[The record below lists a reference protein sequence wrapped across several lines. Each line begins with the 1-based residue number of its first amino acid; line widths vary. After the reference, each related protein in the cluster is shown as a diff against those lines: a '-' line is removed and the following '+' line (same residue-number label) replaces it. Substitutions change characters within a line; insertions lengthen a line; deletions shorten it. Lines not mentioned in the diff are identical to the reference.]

1 MAATTETIEQ
11 VEQATGKYKY
21 GFVTD
26 IESEKA
32 PKGLDEDT
40 IRFISAKK
48 EEPEWMLEWRLKAF
62 RRWQTMTA
70 PDWAKLDIPPIDYQ
84 DIYYYSAPKQAE
96 KLKSL
101 DEVDPELLATYEKLG
116 IPLNEQKMLAN
127 VAVDAVFDSVS
138 VATTFREELSK
149 AGVIFCPISE
159 AIRDYPEL
167 VQRYM
172 GSVIPVGDN
181 YFAALN
187 SAVFTDGS
195 FVYISQGRA
204 LPDGA
209 VDLFPDQR
217 AEHRPVRAHADH
229 RRR

>member
-11 VEQATGKYKY
+11 VKEATGTYKY

-26 IESEKA
+26 IESDKA
-32 PKGLDEDT
+32 PKGLNED
-40 IRFISAKK
+40 IVRFISARK
-48 EEPEWMLEWRLKAF
+48 EEPEWMLEWRLKAY
-62 RRWQTMTA
+62 RRWLTMES

-84 DIYYYSAPKQAE
+84 DSYYYSAPKTVK
-96 KLKSL
+96 KLDSL

-116 IPLNEQKMLAN
+116 IPLNEQKRLAN
-127 VAVDAVFDSVS
+127 VAVDAVLDSVS

-172 GSVIPVGDN
+172 GSVVPVGDN

-195 FVYISQGRA
+195 FV
-204 LPDGA
+204 
-209 VDLFPDQR
+209 
-217 AEHRPVRAHADH
+217 
-229 RRR
+229 